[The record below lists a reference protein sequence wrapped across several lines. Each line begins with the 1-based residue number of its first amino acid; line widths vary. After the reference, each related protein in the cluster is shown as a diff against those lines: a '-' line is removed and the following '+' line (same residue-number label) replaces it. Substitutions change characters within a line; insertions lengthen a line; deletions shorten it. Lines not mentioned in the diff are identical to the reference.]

1 MKDHKSFEKKTLFI
15 AETLCQVY
23 LRENLE
29 HFENNLNVRI
39 WIKYLNE
46 RQKSN
51 TIRNATNEPTPNA
64 PKRLKFKD
72 ARMSDLWNSRP
83 SWYFQGLV
91 FYLDLGF
98 SLIAT
103 TCDLVSKMAYNLIFY
118 RNTDF
123 GQPTQIWKT
132 RRWIC
137 MVSYFLKFEWRQFH
151 QALVRLPDGNV
162 E

>member
-83 SWYFQGLV
+83 SRYFQGLV
-91 FYLDLGF
+91 FYLVSIWVSSWL
-98 SLIAT
+98 LIWYQKWRT
-103 TCDLVSKMAYNLIFY
+103 TFLFFVETLISVNL
-118 RNTDF
+118 R
-123 GQPTQIWKT
+123 
-132 RRWIC
+132 
-137 MVSYFLKFEWRQFH
+137 KFEKRVGEN
-151 QALVRLPDGNV
+151 ALTAILKNGKAPLSFSSSAIAL
-162 E
+162 

>member
-1 MKDHKSFEKKTLFI
+1 M
-15 AETLCQVY
+15 Y

-83 SWYFQGLV
+83 ALYFQRLWD
-91 FYLDLGF
+91 FWDP
-98 SLIAT
+98 
-103 TCDLVSKMAYNLIFY
+103 TCFKPPSDS
-118 RNTDF
+118 NTDL
-123 GQPTQIWKT
+123 GQPTQIRRKRRCKFLIDHWKGGLT
-132 RRWIC
+132 L
-137 MVSYFLKFEWRQFH
+137 VSTTFSLKRCDHAVAYGPWPMEPFLKFSLFS
-151 QALVRLPDGNV
+151 RLTLAAMAHMSHTIWPIW
-162 E
+162 